1 VRTLLTVV
9 LVMSLVG
16 HFVSYVWLTSRVIR
30 QRGLR
35 RAWQTLLVPP
45 MSALWGYEIGERRW
59 VLVYLATLLTYA
71 VAVAVA

>member
-1 VRTLLTVV
+1 
-9 LVMSLVG
+9 
-16 HFVSYVWLTSRVIR
+16 
-30 QRGLR
+30 
-35 RAWQTLLVPP
+35 